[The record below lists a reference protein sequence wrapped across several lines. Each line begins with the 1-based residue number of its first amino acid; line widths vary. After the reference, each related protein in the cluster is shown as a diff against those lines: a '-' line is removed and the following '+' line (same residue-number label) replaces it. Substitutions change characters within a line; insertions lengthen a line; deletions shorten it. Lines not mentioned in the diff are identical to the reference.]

1 MDYERRSIMNTPQ
14 QLQLRKQSS
23 LGAENFGSTS
33 YKEFAFE
40 CYSVLQ
46 LSSEEGRCS
55 GVSG

>member
-1 MDYERRSIMNTPQ
+1 MNTPQ